1 MISGGQNVDIMLVLI
16 GFTEMCVFSQVSF
29 FNDLFEKSKGKK
41 PTWANPMCSKQWKS
55 LCEIDIFHFLVC
67 ISGRNLL
74 KNIKNYD
81 FRGPFGSAPVGF

>member
-1 MISGGQNVDIMLVLI
+1 MIDCNVCLEIR
-16 GFTEMCVFSQVSF
+16 QA
-29 FNDLFEKSKGKK
+29 KK
-41 PTWANPMCSKQWKS
+41 QTWANPMFSKQWKS

-67 ISGRNLL
+67 ISGRNLF